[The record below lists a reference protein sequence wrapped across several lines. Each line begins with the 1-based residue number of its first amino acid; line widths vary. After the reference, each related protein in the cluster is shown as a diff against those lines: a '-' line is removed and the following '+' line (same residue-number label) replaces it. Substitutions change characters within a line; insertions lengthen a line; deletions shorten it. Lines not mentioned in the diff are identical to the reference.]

1 MENKYKN
8 RDLSWC
14 DFNERILQ
22 EVICDIPIMEKV
34 KMLSISDSNLNEF
47 IMVRL
52 SKAYKR
58 AEVNPFGSDFDGVD
72 YKDLLKELKNRI
84 STFKSL
90 QDSAYLKLR
99 TDLVSHDILL
109 PEYRDLNDEQKKE
122 AKKIFTKKIRPLLLV
137 NYLDKSFKDKIVSKR
152 TYIIVRSKK
161 KDEINDN
168 LYYIE
173 IPTFCNDFYRM
184 KNENIIL
191 RIEDIIINNLKL
203 LLNDE
208 KIISACTVRFL
219 RSAHYEFP
227 ECSDEHMYEEV
238 EEMLAVR
245 EKSFILS
252 YDMSD
257 VINKNEI
264 DIIETFLNS
273 LLVTD
278 KFVYKKEGPINLSA
292 FINLEI
298 HDDSLYYSKRRPIK
312 YGELSSENMLDILDR
327 MEHML
332 LQHPYESY
340 DPVIK
345 LLEDAAK
352 DERVIV
358 ICQTLYRVSDI
369 DSPIINALCK
379 ASAVYRKQVNVI
391 VELKARFDE
400 GRNLAIRNK
409 LKEAGCNVMYSRS
422 SLKIHA
428 KCMLIIKNDED
439 EIKYYSHIGTG
450 NYNEKTARLYTD
462 ISYLT
467 TSKRIGKDIYA
478 MFTNMATKITRKT
491 KMKKLVL
498 SPFCIRDYIL
508 NNIEKEIKHVVMG
521 DKGKIIIKVNSL
533 SDERIINAL
542 YEAADNGVDVTVITR
557 GICSID
563 RSYPN
568 IKVKSVIGRY
578 LEHHRIYYF
587 YNGGKEKIAISS
599 ADCLRRNLDRRIEI
613 LLPIEDK
620 HSKAKL
626 KNILMTY
633 VNDTDN
639 SFILGKD
646 GIWRKMEQIEYNINA
661 HEEFYN

>member
-1 MENKYKN
+1 MDNRFKN

-14 DFNERILQ
+14 DFNERIIQ
-22 EVICDIPIMEKV
+22 EVICDIPIMEKL
-34 KMLSISDSNLNEF
+34 KMLSISDSNLTEF
-47 IMVRL
+47 MMVRL
-52 SKAYKR
+52 SKAFQKSII
-58 AEVNPFGSDFDGVD
+58 NPFGSDFDGIEH
-72 YKDLLKELKNRI
+72 KDLIKELRYRI
-84 STFKSL
+84 QLFKEL
-90 QDSAYLKLR
+90 QESAYVKLR
-99 TDLVSHDILL
+99 TDLVSHNILL
-109 PEYRDLNDEQKKE
+109 PEYKDLDDRQKKE
-122 AKKIFTKKIRPLLLV
+122 AKKIFTKKIRPLILV
-137 NYLDKSFKDKIVSKR
+137 NHLDKSFKDNIISKR
-152 TYIIVRSKK
+152 TYIIVCSRK
-161 KDEINDN
+161 KDEINNN

-173 IPTFCNDFYRM
+173 IPKFCDDFYKL

-203 LLNDE
+203 LINDE
-208 KIISACTVRFL
+208 KIISACTVRFI
-219 RSAHYEFP
+219 RSAYYEFP
-227 ECSDEHMYEEV
+227 ECNDERMSEEV
-238 EEMLAVR
+238 ELMLAVR
-245 EKSFILS
+245 EKGFILS

-257 VINKNEI
+257 IINKNEI
-264 DIIETFLNS
+264 DTIEIFLNS
-273 LLVTD
+273 LLVSD
-278 KFVYKKEGPINLSA
+278 KFIYKKESPINLSA
-292 FINLEI
+292 FMNLDI
-298 HDDSLYYSKRRPIK
+298 DDKSLFFPKRRPIK

-327 MEHML
+327 VDNIL

-340 DPVIK
+340 DPIIK
-345 LLEDAAK
+345 LLDDAAK
-352 DERVIV
+352 DKNVIV
-358 ICQTLYRVSDI
+358 ICQTLYRLSDV

-409 LKEAGCNVMYSRS
+409 LKDAGCNVMYSRS

-428 KCMLIIKNDED
+428 KCLLVIKNDED
-439 EIKYYSHIGTG
+439 ELKYYSHIGTG
-450 NYNEKTARLYTD
+450 NYNEKTAQLYTD

-467 TSKRIGKDIYA
+467 TSKRIGKDIYTL
-478 MFTNMATKITRKT
+478 FTNMATKITRKT
-491 KMKKLVL
+491 KIKKLIL
-498 SPFCIRDYIL
+498 SPFNIRDYIL
-508 NNIEKEIKHVVMG
+508 KHIEKEIKNTTLG
-521 DKGKIIIKVNSL
+521 EKGKIIIKVNSL

-542 YEAADNGVDVTVITR
+542 YDAADNGVDITIISR

-568 IKVKSVIGRY
+568 IKIKSVIGRY

-587 YNGGKEKIAISS
+587 YNGGKEKICISS

-639 SFILGKD
+639 SFVLGTD
-646 GIWRKMEQIEYNINA
+646 GQWRKIEQVEYNINA
-661 HEEFYN
+661 QEEFYN